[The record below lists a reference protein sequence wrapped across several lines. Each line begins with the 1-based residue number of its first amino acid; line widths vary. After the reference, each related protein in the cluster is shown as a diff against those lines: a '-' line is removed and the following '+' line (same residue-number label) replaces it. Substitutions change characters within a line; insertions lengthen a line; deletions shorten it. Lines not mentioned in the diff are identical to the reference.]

1 MQSFPCALINFRF
14 LLANIFYYYH
24 VIANVLSKRA
34 HPLSSKSPSSSF
46 LANNFLSEVKGI

>member
-1 MQSFPCALINFRF
+1 MQSFPCALINFCF
-14 LLANIFYYYH
+14 LLANIFYYFH
-24 VIANVLSKRA
+24 LIANVLSKRA